1 MKHIEIIISVS
12 VVFFIYSC
20 GGSKNITSSWKTGNQ
35 SRPYTKI
42 MVVGIIKDTNI
53 ALRKEMETH
62 FVNDLKEIGYNAVSA
77 LAEFGEGGL
86 KGLEQEET
94 YVRLCNKGI
103 DAIITIALLDRK
115 KEKFYV
121 PVRVKYYSNLYYYNR
136 IWNYNII
143 QANLTTSPP
152 GIDST
157 TQYSWETI
165 LFDLQT
171 LSPVYTIQ
179 TKSFNAASLTG
190 MMQQYEKLIVSNM
203 IKNKVISRTNRKT
216 EQPLRTF

>member
-1 MKHIEIIISVS
+1 
-12 VVFFIYSC
+12 
-20 GGSKNITSSWKTGNQ
+20 
-35 SRPYTKI
+35 
-42 MVVGIIKDTNI
+42 
-53 ALRKEMETH
+53 METH

-152 GIDST
+152 GKDST

-179 TKSFNAASLTG
+179 TKSFDAASLTG

-203 IKNKVISRTNRKT
+203 IKNKVISRTIRKT
-216 EQPLRTF
+216 EQPLKTF